1 MSLTPPYPPLS
12 DFLTAIGEAGRRI
25 SEISASEGAAGNIS
39 CYFGWDVPVAEIF
52 SESEPFPLPGPLPEL
67 AGGTIIATGSG
78 RRLRELHH
86 APETNLGAVVIS
98 NDGTS
103 AVLRTSPRRLF
114 ERLTSEFNSHLAVHR
129 DRVAQEGTAFS
140 ALIHAQP
147 VHLTYLSHITRYQDD
162 LYLNQHILRWEPE
175 GICQIPEGVGF
186 IPFAVPGSDELMQ
199 ANVAKLRS
207 HQIVLWAKH
216 GVMARSSTSVKRA
229 CDLIEYA
236 ETGALYEYLN
246 LTNHGLAE
254 GLSREEILRVCEAFN
269 VRQSIF

>member
-1 MSLTPPYPPLS
+1 MPLTPPYPPLA
-12 DFLTAIGEAGRRI
+12 DFLAAIGEAGRRV

-39 CYFGWDVPVAEIF
+39 CFFGWEIPIAEIF
-52 SESEPFPLPGPLPEL
+52 PEVAPFDLPYAVPEL

-78 RRLRELHH
+78 RRLREVYQ
-86 APETNLGAVVIS
+86 APEANLAAVTIAGDGA
-98 NDGTS
+98 S
-103 AVLRTSPRRLF
+103 AVIRTSPRKLF
-114 ERLTSEFNSHLAVHR
+114 ARLTSEFNSHLAVHR
-129 DRVAQEGTAFS
+129 DRVAAEKTAFH
-140 ALIHAQP
+140 ALVHAQP

-162 LYLNQHILRWEPE
+162 AYLNQHLLRWEPE
-175 GICQIPEGVGF
+175 GICQIPQGVGF
-186 IPFAVPGSDELMQ
+186 LPFAVPGSEELRQ

-216 GVMARSSTSVKRA
+216 GVMARSDTSVKKA

-254 GLSREEILRVCEAFN
+254 GLSREELLRVCAAFG
-269 VRQSIF
+269 VEQSVF